1 MGLETGLLIYLK
13 SVGPSGKVIG
23 LDFSENML
31 EIAKAKLKEE
41 AKKNIEFLQ
50 EMQWHYC

>member
-1 MGLETGLLIYLK
+1 
-13 SVGPSGKVIG
+13 
-23 LDFSENML
+23 ML

-50 EMQWHYC
+50 GNAMALPFENENFDASYDWLWFKKHT